1 MEKQLVPALTAMALA
16 FGAGLLIIPFL
27 LKLCRVHGWFDVAD
41 ERKIHTG
48 EIPFLG
54 GVGIFLA
61 FMIAAVAVFVLLV
74 SADPERGFG
83 VRYYALLLFGL
94 TFIHFVGVFDDFV
107 NIHAM
112 RKLALQA
119 VAAGLITAGGVVIHG
134 FSVPVLAIEVQF
146 GALAYPITV
155 LWIIGI
161 GNAVNLIDG
170 MDGMA
175 GGVAAFIAI
184 AMLVL
189 GVVAG
194 DQLVT
199 LLSAALLGAVLSFL
213 VFNVPPAS
221 IFMGDGGSLFLGY
234 IIAILPIMHSSL
246 PNPGLDFT
254 IPLTLL
260 LIPILDTVSAILR
273 RLRRGAPVHQPD
285 KEHAH
290 HKLLALGLSTRQ
302 ALLVV
307 YGMSALISGA
317 VIVYVIERNGLG
329 MFLLAA
335 VWIASISAFLFLS
348 RVHRVQVRHNR
359 R

>member
-1 MEKQLVPALTAMALA
+1 MIPALTAMGLA
-16 FGAGLLIIPFL
+16 FGAGVMLIPLLI
-27 LKLCRVHGWFDVAD
+27 KVSRMKGWFDVAD
-41 ERKIHTG
+41 ERKIHSG
-48 EIPFLG
+48 QIPFLG
-54 GVGIFLA
+54 GVGIFCA
-61 FMIAAVAVFVLLV
+61 FMFAAVVGFLVFF
-74 SADPERGFG
+74 AGDPDRDFAA
-83 VRYYALLLFGL
+83 RYYALLLVGL
-94 TFIHFVGVFDDFV
+94 TFVHAVGVFDDFI
-107 NIHAM
+107 NITAM
-112 RKLALQA
+112 RKLMLQA
-119 VAAGLITAGGVVIHG
+119 IAAGLITAGGVVIHG
-134 FSVPVLAIEVQF
+134 FSVPVLGIQVEL
-146 GALAYPITV
+146 GLLAYPISI

-175 GGVAAFIAI
+175 GGVAAFIAV

-199 LLSAALLGAVLSFL
+199 LLSAALIGALFSFL
-213 VFNVPPAS
+213 IFNVPPAS
-221 IFMGDGGSLFLGY
+221 IFMGDGGSLFIGY
-234 IIAILPIMHSSL
+234 LIAILPIMHSSL

-273 RLRRGAPVHQPD
+273 RQRRRLPIHQAD

-290 HKLLALGLSTRQ
+290 HKLLALGLSSRQ

-317 VIVYVIERNGLG
+317 VIVYVVERDGVG
-329 MFLLAA
+329 MVLLVVA
-335 VWIASISAFLFLS
+335 WIASISAFLMLS
-348 RVHRVQVRHNR
+348 RVHKVQVRHNR
-359 R
+359 D

>member
-1 MEKQLVPALTAMALA
+1 LIPALTAMGLA
-16 FGAGLLIIPFL
+16 FGAGMILIPLLM
-27 LKLCRVHGWFDVAD
+27 KLSKMKGWFDIAD
-41 ERKIHTG
+41 ERKIHSG
-48 EIPFLG
+48 QVPFLG

-61 FMIAAVAVFVLLV
+61 FMFAAVVVFWVFL
-74 SADPERGFG
+74 ARDPERDFAA
-83 VRYYALLLFGL
+83 RYYALLLVGL
-94 TFIHFVGVFDDFV
+94 TFIHAVGVFDDFI

-112 RKLALQA
+112 RKLILQ
-119 VAAGLITAGGVVIHG
+119 VIAASLITAGGVVIHG
-134 FSVPVLAIEVQF
+134 FSVPVLGIEVEF
-146 GALAYPITV
+146 GLLAYPISV

-175 GGVAAFIAI
+175 GGVAAFIAV

-199 LLSAALLGAVLSFL
+199 LLSAALIGSLISFL
-213 VFNVPPAS
+213 VFNAPPAS

-254 IPLTLL
+254 IPVTLL

-273 RLRRGAPVHQPD
+273 RQRRRVPIHQPD

-317 VIVYVIERNGLG
+317 VIVYVVERDGLG
-329 MFLLAA
+329 MILLAVA
-335 VWIASISAFLFLS
+335 WIVSISAFLMLS

-359 R
+359 D